1 MTNSET
7 GSETGLKSGWLRCV
21 GIYYHPRL
29 DEASELAAR
38 VRVTLERLGID
49 VWSSMPWDAKRSTA
63 RLTETDLLI
72 CLGGDGTILRA
83 ARVAA
88 PHGCLILGVDLGRQA
103 FLTELQ
109 PEQIDRH
116 IPDLLGG
123 DFVVEDRTMLVATGY
138 GIEADTTGPMPALN
152 DVMIGRGSLGQPA
165 YISVGVNG
173 DLIGVVR
180 ADAVVVASATGS
192 TGYSLSAGGPIL
204 HPRARSVVLT
214 PVAPHLAAAAPV
226 VLPSDAEIELHL
238 GREHPGSLSV
248 DGQRPYALKPGGGV
262 SVRRSD
268 SLARLVR
275 FGERPFFAQL
285 GRRLAWLDERR
296 LEAVSRTGIEAF
308 DANAA
313 EPG

>member
-1 MTNSET
+1 VTEI
-7 GSETGLKSGWLRCV
+7 RCI

-29 DEASELAAR
+29 DEARVLADSLSAKLR
-38 VRVTLERLGID
+38 GFGCEAWT
-49 VWSSMPWDAKRSTA
+49 SKPWEPERSTEY
-63 RLTETDLLI
+63 LPQTDLLI

-83 ARVAA
+83 ARASVG
-88 PHGCLILGVDLGRQA
+88 HRCLILGVDLGRQA
-103 FLTELQ
+103 FLTELL
-109 PEQIDRH
+109 PEQIDEH
-116 IPDLLGG
+116 IPDLLSGE
-123 DFVVEDRTMLVATGY
+123 FVVEDRTMLEARPIGVE
-138 GIEADTTGPMPALN
+138 GIAPSVLPALN

-165 YISVGVNG
+165 YIAVWVGD

-214 PVAPHLAAAAPV
+214 PVAPHLAQAAPV
-226 VLPSDAEIELHL
+226 VLPSDAVIELRL

-248 DGQRPYALKPGGGV
+248 DGQRPYPLRPGGGV
-262 SVRRSD
+262 QVQRSE

-275 FGERPFFAQL
+275 FGERSFFAQL
-285 GRRLAWLDERR
+285 GKRLAWLDDRR

-308 DANAA
+308 DQQTAD
-313 EPG
+313 PS

>member
-1 MTNSET
+1 MTD
-7 GSETGLKSGWLRCV
+7 LRCV

-29 DEASELAAR
+29 DEASKLADSVADKLR
-38 VRVTLERLGID
+38 QQDLD
-49 VWSSMPWDAKRSTA
+49 VWASMPWDPDRATKR
-63 RLTETDLLI
+63 LPETDLLI

-88 PHGCLILGVDLGRQA
+88 AHDCLILGVDLGRQA
-103 FLTELQ
+103 FLTELR
-109 PEQIDRH
+109 PEQIDAH
-116 IPDLLGG
+116 LPDLLSGNYII
-123 DFVVEDRTMLVATGY
+123 EDRAMLEAAPLVA
-138 GIEADTTGPMPALN
+138 ADAPTTMPALN

-173 DLIGVVR
+173 DQIGVVR

-214 PVAPHLAAAAPV
+214 PVAPHMAAASPV
-226 VLPSDAEIELHL
+226 VLPSDAVIELRL
-238 GREHPGSLSV
+238 GQEHPGSLSV
-248 DGQRPYALKPGGGV
+248 DGQRPFALEPGGGV
-262 SVRRSD
+262 EVRRSEA
-268 SLARLVR
+268 LARLVR
-275 FGERPFFAQL
+275 FGERSFFAQL

-296 LEAVSRTGIEAF
+296 IRAVSRTGVEAF
-308 DANAA
+308 DANQA